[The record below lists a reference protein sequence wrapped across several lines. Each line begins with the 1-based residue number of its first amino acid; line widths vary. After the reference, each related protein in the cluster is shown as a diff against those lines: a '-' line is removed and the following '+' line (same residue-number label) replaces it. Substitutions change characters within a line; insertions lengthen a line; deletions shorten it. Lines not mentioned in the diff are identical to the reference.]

1 MMARNPNR
9 LISAGAGLARRLCTA
24 AAATEPEE
32 VAVQAASRSVRQPRL
47 YHRLSALGAT
57 GGSVADTLNEHIKE
71 GKLIAKH
78 ELSSCIKQLRKYRQ
92 FQHALEVVSIC
103 IFSNLVAEETW
114 ANEIIDKFWI
124 FLFLLFSFPFSV
136 IKLLTQKWQISKV
149 FLSFSSLFSSETKQR
164 VIGFGTSCL
173 HVSQYFVND
182 DRFGLKYV

>member
-9 LISAGAGLARRLCTA
+9 LISAGAGLARRLCTV

-47 YHRLSALGAT
+47 YRKLSALGAT

-71 GKLIAKH
+71 GKSIAKH

-103 IFSNLVAEETW
+103 IFSNLVAEET
-114 ANEIIDKFWI
+114 
-124 FLFLLFSFPFSV
+124 
-136 IKLLTQKWQISKV
+136 
-149 FLSFSSLFSSETKQR
+149 
-164 VIGFGTSCL
+164 
-173 HVSQYFVND
+173 
-182 DRFGLKYV
+182 